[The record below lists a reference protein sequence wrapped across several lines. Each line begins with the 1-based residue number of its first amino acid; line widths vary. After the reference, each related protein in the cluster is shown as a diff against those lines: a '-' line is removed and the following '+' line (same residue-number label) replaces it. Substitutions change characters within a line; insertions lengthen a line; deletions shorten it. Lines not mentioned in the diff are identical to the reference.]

1 MPYYMC
7 TDGPLAGQ
15 SIASDGPHP
24 DHDVMVIEVVDV
36 GQDERDAPRFEY
48 AVSAG
53 PADGVPGTLR
63 FLGEVVAAP

>member
-15 SIASDGPHP
+15 SIASDGPYP
-24 DHDVMVIEVVDV
+24 HDERVVIEVIDV
-36 GQDERDAPRFEY
+36 NQDERDAPRFEY
-48 AVSAG
+48 RVSSGAT
-53 PADGVPGTLR
+53 ADAPGELR